1 MRPRRRDGRAAPA
14 HRGGQGQL
22 RRSQVITT
30 WGPGALID
38 LPKDSAIVGG
48 LESWPDPGQLEE
60 IVELRLAAKLRAMTD
75 GPPPALY
82 APPAASSDP
91 RVQTAG
97 IGAWRFPEWFVVQE
111 APRRRD
117 DGDSPRTRTR
127 SRRLAHRTAL
137 DERGRFDG
145 RPVVATR
152 FVRACPKG
160 HVADIDWYR
169 FVHGED
175 DPCRN
180 QLWLDERGTSGDLSD
195 LVVRCGCGRRRGM
208 HEAKEI
214 ENRTLGACT
223 GARPWLGLHA
233 AEHCELPARL
243 LIRTASNAWFPQ
255 VVRVLSLPE
264 EGAEVDRA
272 VAALWDDLQIVD
284 GPEALAFIR
293 RKQAVAEGLAPFD
306 DAAILA
312 AIERRQAGGPGGVGD
327 RPVKQVELDVLLA
340 APEGL
345 GGDAAAHTDFHAQR
359 LPDGAW
365 RRTARS
371 VAGGVAAVVQL
382 HRLREVAALAGF
394 TRFEAVAPD
403 IDGEYASDVE
413 RADLARDPAWFPA
426 VENRGEGVFLQ
437 LDAGAVARWLRQ
449 GGVQARIDALGAGH
463 ERWSGR
469 RRPRNRQTR
478 PRPFPGGAYVLLH
491 TLSHLLIQSLAVRCG
506 YPAASIRERVYVDGE
521 AQRFGLLL
529 YTASADA
536 EGTLG
541 GLVQEARAVEDHLEA
556 ALRSAAL
563 CSSDPV
569 CAGHAPE
576 RSLEERWL
584 HGAACHGCALIA
596 ETSCEMRNDYL
607 DRALVVPVIGVPDAA
622 FFDPVF

>member
-1 MRPRRRDGRAAPA
+1 MSPRPRRSAGRAAATP
-14 HRGGQGQL
+14 RGDGQL
-22 RRSQVITT
+22 RRGQVITT
-30 WGPGALID
+30 YGPGALID
-38 LPKDSAIVGG
+38 LPKDSAVVGG
-48 LESWPDPGQLEE
+48 LETWPSPARLEE
-60 IVELRLAAKLRAMTD
+60 IVEPRLAAKLRAMSD

-91 RVQTAG
+91 REPAAG

-111 APRRRD
+111 AAGRRD
-117 DGDSPRTRTR
+117 DGGDRQRAR

-160 HVADIDWYR
+160 HVDDVDWYR
-169 FVHGED
+169 FVHGGD

-214 ENRTLGACT
+214 ENRTLGACG
-223 GARPWLGLHA
+223 GARPWLGPHA
-233 AEHCELPARL
+233 AERCDLPARL

-255 VVRVLSLPE
+255 VVSVLSLPE
-264 EGAEVDRA
+264 DGAEVDRA
-272 VAALWDDLQIVD
+272 AAALWDDLQIVD

-293 RKQAVAEGLAPFD
+293 RKPAVAERLAPFD
-306 DAAILA
+306 DAATLA
-312 AIERRQAGGPGGVGD
+312 AIARRRAGVSAD
-327 RPVKQVELDVLLA
+327 RPVKQVELDALLA
-340 APEGL
+340 APEGF
-345 GGDAAAHTDFHAQR
+345 GDDLAADSDFHARR
-359 LPDGAW
+359 LPDDAW
-365 RRTARS
+365 RRPSGS
-371 VAGGVAAVVQL
+371 VARGVAAVVQL

-394 TRFEAVAPD
+394 TRFEAVTPD

-413 RADLARDPAWFPA
+413 RADLTFDPVWFPA
-426 VENRGEGVFLQ
+426 VENRGEGLFLQ
-437 LDAGAVARWLRQ
+437 IDAAAVDSWRRRSAVA
-449 GGVQARIDALGAGH
+449 ARVAALGAGH

-469 RRPRNRQTR
+469 RTPRNRQTR

-491 TLSHLLIQSLAVRCG
+491 TLSHLLIQSLALRCG
-506 YPAASIRERVYVDGE
+506 YPAASIRERIYVDGE

-541 GLVQEARAVEDHLEA
+541 GLVQEARAVEDHLET

-569 CAGHAPE
+569 CATHAPE

-607 DRALVVPVIGVPDAA
+607 DRALLVPVIGVPGAA
-622 FFDPVF
+622 FFDSVA